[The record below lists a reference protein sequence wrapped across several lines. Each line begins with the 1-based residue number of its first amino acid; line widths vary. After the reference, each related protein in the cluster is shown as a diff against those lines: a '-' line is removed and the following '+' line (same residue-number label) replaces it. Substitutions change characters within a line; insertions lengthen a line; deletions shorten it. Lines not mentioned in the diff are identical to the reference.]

1 MSVPFSLASA
11 PSSLHVGEVSEA
23 MGFTQFWGNSF
34 ACDLLNEPFGEPE
47 RPSGLPVNILMT
59 GAGDIRHILKTVARR
74 HVDEPPLH
82 FYVHESSAETIARH
96 IFFLDLVTN
105 PKLTIR
111 ERCELFLSL
120 YANALV
126 RKKDARYLSE
136 QVGRLQALVSG
147 DTEDDRSLAG
157 LSKLV
162 DFSTL
167 KFRDRDA
174 VHEAIGFWRE
184 SVEFDARNLRDQR
197 LRGYYKTRYDHRK
210 NLLDWDYHN
219 GIKPVAPAV
228 HWQEYKSFGM
238 TGVCYETRLGTYD
251 EPNRTMASYVDGR
264 CRSRGT
270 SVQVRGFWGD
280 IINSPF
286 PCFGAEAYNKCDQER
301 LFKISNEQHVH
312 SSHEIAD
319 FNLACMLTEIATRQV
334 KTLPPKSKEEDS
346 YPYKSPLERVRCTI
360 EEVDEE
366 DSEADSGKG
375 GRGRSLPAGF
385 ESVRVHFLLGDLTT
399 DTLPKYKYKRFF
411 DRIFVGESLAE
422 TLHETAFHATRLIE
436 EESGKALAEALVLS
450 GDSRLSV
457 ETFRHQ
463 VHLSGKQ
470 KLVYR
475 RKVEEACGRVEL
487 EPVTVAM
494 KAPNSTEDMKP
505 GEARKLE
512 ESLPSIVHYRLA
524 DRVSQGA

>member
-34 ACDLLNEPFGEPE
+34 ACDLLNEPIGEPE
-47 RPSGLPVNILMT
+47 RPSGQAVNILMT

-105 PKLTIR
+105 PELTIR

-147 DTEDDRSLAG
+147 DAEDDHSLAG
-157 LSKLV
+157 PRKLV

-184 SVEFDARNLRDQR
+184 SVEFDARSLRDQR

-219 GIKPVAPAV
+219 GIKSVAPAV
-228 HWQEYKSFGM
+228 HWQEYKSFGL

-286 PCFGAEAYNKCDQER
+286 PCFGAEAYNECDQER

-312 SSHEIAD
+312 CSHEIAD

-334 KTLPPKSKEEDS
+334 QSLPPKSKGEDS

-360 EEVDEE
+360 EEVNEE
-366 DSEADSGKG
+366 SEADG
-375 GRGRSLPAGF
+375 GEGARGRSLPAGF

-411 DRIFVGESLAE
+411 DRIFVGSLS
-422 TLHETAFHATRLIE
+422 ATRLIE

-450 GDSRLSV
+450 GGSRLSV

-475 RKVEEACGRVEL
+475 RKVEDACGRVEL
-487 EPVTVAM
+487 EPVAEAM

-512 ESLPSIVHYRLA
+512 DSLPSIVHYRLA
-524 DRVSQGA
+524 DGVSQGA